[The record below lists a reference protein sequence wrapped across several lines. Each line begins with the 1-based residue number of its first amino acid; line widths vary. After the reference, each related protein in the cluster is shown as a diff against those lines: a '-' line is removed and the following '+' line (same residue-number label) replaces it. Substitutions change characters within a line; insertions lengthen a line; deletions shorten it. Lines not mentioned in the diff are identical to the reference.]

1 MSFLDNLENNLKALE
16 SREEGNATAES
27 QHKARE
33 RDRAAAQAAAP
44 YAEELKKGPFT
55 AELLKQATRVG
66 FEKRTK
72 VHIAW
77 LGSTLRLEARDRRVE
92 LRPGASGVQAVYL
105 ENGQETRTEAVD
117 LKGNAEKFVRTWL
130 EDVVAAAAAAASV
143 VSEEPIE

>member
-1 MSFLDNLENNLKALE
+1 MSFLDNLENNLKSLE
-16 SREEGNATAES
+16 SREEGTATAES
-27 QHKARE
+27 KQKARE

-44 YAEELKKGPFT
+44 YAEQLKKGPFT
-55 AELLKQATRVG
+55 DELLKQATRVG

-105 ENGQETRTEAVD
+105 ENGQETRSEVVD
-117 LKGNAEKFVRTWL
+117 LSGNAEKFVRSWL
-130 EDVVAAAAAAASV
+130 EIVIAATASV
-143 VSEEPIE
+143 ESAEPIE